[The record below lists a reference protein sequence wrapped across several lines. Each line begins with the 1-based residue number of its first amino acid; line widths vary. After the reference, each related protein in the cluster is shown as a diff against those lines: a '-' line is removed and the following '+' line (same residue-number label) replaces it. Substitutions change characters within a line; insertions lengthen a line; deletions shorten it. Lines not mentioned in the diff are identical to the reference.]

1 MKVPISRT
9 EVACVAKTK
18 SSRKR
23 PSWRPTII
31 PQAAK
36 SSLVDASTVSRW
48 PGGAVVCASAYSST
62 SGSMSWTMDPMV
74 RARACS

>member
-9 EVACVAKTK
+9 LVAWVANT
-18 SSRKR
+18 SNSRKR

-36 SSLVDASTVSRW
+36 SSLVEASTDARCA
-48 PGGAVVCASAYSST
+48 GGAVVCASA
-62 SGSMSWTMDPMV
+62 
-74 RARACS
+74 